1 MMASGSNSFKGYSI
15 VSCGILRPEL
25 TFLKESGF
33 LDADKI
39 LYTTPGLHE
48 NQGELK
54 NQLINQLN
62 QANEYSKRIIV
73 VYGSRCYLDF
83 KNPFNTI
90 DEIIAKSGK
99 HISRVKAGNCIDTLA
114 NMEEREKIAG
124 GQRIYWL
131 TMGWLLFWKLVF
143 KGWDPGKAN
152 ETFPM
157 NDKAVIMDP
166 LNAFDL
172 YSKENPEKV
181 LGFSDWM
188 KIPIESYPVSWKR
201 IKRLLIQAKNKAESG
216 KGEGPNFSP

>member
-1 MMASGSNSFKGYSI
+1 MVSGSNSFKDCSI

-25 TFLKESGF
+25 TFLQESGF

-39 LYTTPGLHE
+39 IYTTPGLHE
-48 NQGELK
+48 NPRDLK
-54 NQLINQLN
+54 RQLMEQLE
-62 QANEYSKRIIV
+62 QAKKYSKNIIV

-90 DEIIAKSGK
+90 DKIIAKSGK
-99 HISRVKAGNCIDTLA
+99 HIYRVKTGNCIDILA

-131 TMGWLLFWKLVF
+131 TMGWLLFWRLIF
-143 KGWDPGKAN
+143 KDWDAGKAN

-157 NDKAVIMDP
+157 NDKAVILD
-166 LNAFDL
+166 LSNAFNS

-181 LGFSDWM
+181 LEFSDWM
-188 KIPIESYPVSWKR
+188 KIPIESHPVSWKR
-201 IKRLLIQAKNKAESG
+201 IKRLLTQAKDKAVF
-216 KGEGPNFSP
+216 GEGLNLSP